1 MVYQNVLFLVVH
13 YLNSSYLICFHFSKR
28 VLFLS
33 KNIQKSPVKKRRI
46 FEINNFQLEL
56 RSRIERERRLGKFCT
71 NNNVTTVAAFPNLNF
86 APFKD
91 RSSFDIF
98 EKSTEAFFVVL
109 FNFSNQEEFF
119 SKLRGTLF
127 FGCFGEFNV
136 HICPFVVFIICSSFQ
151 VFGSITNAKSSLYH
165 ILACSF
171 SLSAVFKKSSAIC
184 SKPSFFALEA
194 KKVYLLRA

>member
-1 MVYQNVLFLVVH
+1 MK
-13 YLNSSYLICFHFSKR
+13 LIIFRSNFE
-28 VLFLS
+28 VGLS
-33 KNIQKSPVKKRRI
+33 VSAGWA
-46 FEINNFQLEL
+46 NFWC
-56 RSRIERERRLGKFCT
+56 FCT

-127 FGCFGEFNV
+127 FGGFGEFNIY
-136 HICPFVVFIICSSFQ
+136 ICPFVVFTICSSFQ
-151 VFGSITNAKSSLYH
+151 VFGSITNAKEFFIPHFGVFFFVVSSLQEKFCDLFKA
-165 ILACSF
+165 IFFCS
-171 SLSAVFKKSSAIC
+171 
-184 SKPSFFALEA
+184 
-194 KKVYLLRA
+194 